1 MDRILPLNKS
11 EEAKQWCELWDK
23 ATHIEKEEL
32 CEASGVTFGHGR
44 NYRSTCGIPAAK
56 PPQPNIDK
64 LPFAKLFLDGKR
76 HTPKVK
82 SPTWEEHLEIIKGMD
97 ALVAYHHQPPSEIV
111 IEVETELPIA
121 VPFTA
126 DWHLGMPGCDY
137 GSFGRDIDTIR
148 DELGLYAFIGGDA
161 FQNIIQSQK
170 IGAGLQQVPVSVQR
184 GLYVLS
190 LKRIIDSILCIG
202 TGNHNYW
209 SVLAVGED
217 WDAELAKRLK
227 LVYTK
232 HAAIVHLK
240 VGQQV
245 YTILRLHKGRFNSS
259 FNLTH
264 SCKQYQRMYCPDA
277 RIVVVEHQ
285 HVAAMEE
292 AQYNGR
298 ECIYIR
304 PGTYGVYD
312 DYAQQ
317 NGFFGAHVCNP
328 TVILYPHEDRLV
340 GIKDMHEAIIYL
352 RAARASYEKQGQ
364 LAIS

>member
-1 MDRILPLNKS
+1 
-11 EEAKQWCELWDK
+11 
-23 ATHIEKEEL
+23 
-32 CEASGVTFGHGR
+32 
-44 NYRSTCGIPAAK
+44 
-56 PPQPNIDK
+56 
-64 LPFAKLFLDGKR
+64 
-76 HTPKVK
+76 
-82 SPTWEEHLEIIKGMD
+82 MD
-97 ALVAYHHQPPSEIV
+97 ALVAYHHQPPSEIG

-121 VPFTA
+121 ISFSA

-137 GSFGRDIDTIR
+137 DAFTEDCNIV
-148 DELGLYAFIGGDA
+148 EVEPGLYVYVGGDA
-161 FQNIIQSQK
+161 YQNIIQASK
-170 IGAGLQQVPVSVQR
+170 VGAGLEQAPVSVQR
-184 GLYVLS
+184 GLYVLT
-190 LKRIIDSILCIG
+190 LKKLIDKVLCIG

-209 SVLAVGED
+209 SALATGED

-264 SCKQYQRMYCPDA
+264 SCKQYQRMHCPDA
-277 RIVVVEHQ
+277 RIVVVEHH
-285 HVAAMEE
+285 HVAALEA

-312 DYAQQ
+312 DFAQQ
-317 NGFFGAHVCNP
+317 NGYFGAHVCNP

-340 GIKDMHEAIIYL
+340 GMKDMHEAVIYL
-352 RAARASYEKQGQ
+352 RAARAEYEKQGE